1 MNESITKRMNKKRS
15 GLTGLETAIILI
27 AFVIVASA
35 FSFAVLNLGLF
46 TTQKTSEVMQA
57 GLEETLAS
65 IETAGAVVAKS
76 SSGSITEVVIY
87 IKSTVGKGEV
97 DMRPGKLVISY
108 RDKAVFK
115 ENIYPDNST
124 ITTVYQV
131 TGDGDTVLEYGEV
144 WAVKLAVTAITG
156 ASLAPNDIFS
166 VEIKPPQGALLKVE
180 RRLPPS
186 FDPVMDL
193 T

>member
-1 MNESITKRMNKKRS
+1 MKNQTKRMKKQNK

-46 TTQKTSEVMQA
+46 TTQKTGEVMQA
-57 GLEETLAS
+57 GLEETLSS

-76 SSGSITEVVIY
+76 SNGSITEIVIY
-87 IKSTVGKGEV
+87 IKSSVGKGEV
-97 DMRPGKLVISY
+97 DVRSGKLVITY
-108 RDKAVFK
+108 RDKAIFR
-115 ENIYPDNST
+115 ENIYPNNST

-144 WAVKLAVTAITG
+144 FAVKIDVTAISG
-156 ASLAPNDIFS
+156 ASLAPNDVFS
-166 VEIKPPQGALLKVE
+166 IEIKPPQGSLLKVE

>member
-1 MNESITKRMNKKRS
+1 MKNQTKIMKKHNK

-46 TTQKTSEVMQA
+46 TTQKTGEVMQA
-57 GLEETLAS
+57 GLEETLSS

-76 SSGSITEVVIY
+76 SNGSITEIVIY
-87 IKSTVGKGEV
+87 IKSSVGKGEV
-97 DMRPGKLVISY
+97 DVRSGKLVITY
-108 RDKAVFK
+108 RDKAIFR
-115 ENIYPDNST
+115 ENIYTNNST

-144 WAVKLAVTAITG
+144 FAVKIDVTAISG
-156 ASLAPNDIFS
+156 ASLAPNDVFS
-166 VEIKPPQGALLKVE
+166 VEIKPPQGSLLKVE

>member
-1 MNESITKRMNKKRS
+1 MKKQNK

-46 TTQKTSEVMQA
+46 TTQKTGEVMQA
-57 GLEETLAS
+57 GLEETLSS

-76 SSGSITEVVIY
+76 SNGSITEIVIY
-87 IKSTVGKGEV
+87 IKSSVGKGEV
-97 DMRPGKLVISY
+97 DVRSGKLVITY
-108 RDKAVFK
+108 RDKAIFR
-115 ENIYPDNST
+115 ENIYPNNST

-144 WAVKLAVTAITG
+144 FAVKIDVTAISG
-156 ASLAPNDIFS
+156 ASLAPNDVFS
-166 VEIKPPQGALLKVE
+166 IEIKPPQGSLLKVE

>member
-1 MNESITKRMNKKRS
+1 MNKNNGKSRRKS
-15 GLTGLETAIILI
+15 SAALTGLETAIILI

-46 TTQKTSEVMQA
+46 TTQKTGEVMQA

-65 IETAGAVVAKS
+65 IETAGSVIAKS
-76 SSGSITEVVIY
+76 SGGNISEIVIY
-87 IKSTVGKGEV
+87 IKSSVGKGEV
-97 DMRPGKLVISY
+97 DVRPGKLVVTY
-108 RDKAVFK
+108 RDKGTFK
-115 ENIYPDNST
+115 ENIYPNNST
-124 ITTVYQV
+124 ITTVYQI
-131 TGDGDTVLEYGEV
+131 TGDSDTVLEYGEV
-144 WAVKLAVTAITG
+144 WAVKIDVAQIQG
-156 ASLAPNDIFS
+156 SSLSPNDIFS